1 MLHKYIKKKNCRTNT
16 DVNLK
21 EYDIYLEYCLEILRS
36 FELDTHNCNWLQI
49 HLVAKQGCLKNISM
63 QICQWRTM
71 RSS

>member
-1 MLHKYIKKKNCRTNT
+1 MLHKSIKKNCTTNT

-21 EYDIYLEYCLEILRS
+21 EYDINLEYCLEILRS